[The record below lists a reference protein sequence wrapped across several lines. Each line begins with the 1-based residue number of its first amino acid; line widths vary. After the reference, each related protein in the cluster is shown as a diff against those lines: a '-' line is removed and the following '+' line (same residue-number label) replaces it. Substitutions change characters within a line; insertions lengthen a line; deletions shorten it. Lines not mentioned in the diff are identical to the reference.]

1 MSRLLGTIIII
12 LAAIVAYMYFFG
24 QGEDKEK
31 AHTIVNETKDLGRS
45 VGDFIKRQK
54 VKYDDGEFDSLI
66 RKIRGSIDKLRGK
79 TEKNTD
85 EVQQDLREL
94 EKQLKQIDPQKL
106 SEENREKLKKLIQDL
121 EKELN

>member
-1 MSRLLGTIIII
+1 MSKLIGTIIII

-31 AHTIVNETKDLGRS
+31 AHSIVNETRDLGRS

-54 VKYDDGEFDSLI
+54 DKYDDGEFDSLI
-66 RKIRGSIDKLRGK
+66 KKIRGSIDKLKGK

-94 EKQLKQIDPQKL
+94 KNELKQIDPQKL
-106 SEENREKLKKLIQDL
+106 SEENREELKKLIRDL
-121 EKELN
+121 EKELD